1 MKKLSLVFFVSL
13 LLSIFLCNCANSQEQ
28 NTTVK
33 LQIDN
38 PVMTVNGIEK
48 EIDPGQGTTP
58 VIVDDRTL
66 VPIRAVVESFGGS
79 VDWDATTET
88 AILTMGNKTLH
99 LRVNSTTAYCN
110 DRAEVL
116 DVAPKIIND
125 RTMLPIRFVAEK
137 FGLDVDWNRLT
148 KTVTIVKSYNLLS
161 DIPPYTTSAYIEIN
175 GNVPMFKE
183 NEISDKSYEYYSA
196 LDSLGRCGV
205 CIASI
210 GPDIMPTGEREK
222 IGSVKPTGWHSV
234 KYDNVDGKYLYNRC
248 HLIGYQLTAE
258 NANVEN
264 LITGTRYMNVV
275 GMLPFENMVADYIK
289 KTGNNVMYRVTPIF
303 NGNNLLSN
311 GVLMEAYSVEDNG
324 KGISFCVYCYNVQPG
339 IYIDYATGES
349 SFIGE
354 MNQVQ
359 NESNK
364 EYKYV
369 LNKNSKK
376 FHYKSCSSVS
386 RMKESNKEFSEKS
399 RDELIAAGYSPCG
412 SCKP

>member
-13 LLSIFLCNCANSQEQ
+13 LLSIFLCNCASSQEQ

-48 EIDPGQGTTP
+48 EIDPGQETTP
-58 VIVDDRTL
+58 VIVGDRTL

-88 AILTMGNKTLH
+88 AILTMGNNTLH

-137 FGLDVDWNRLT
+137 FGLDVDWNRFT
-148 KTVTIVKSYNLLS
+148 KTVTIVKTYNLLS
-161 DIPPYTTSAYIEIN
+161 DIPPYTNSAYIEIN

-196 LDSLGRCGV
+196 LDSLGRCGE

-210 GPDIMPTGEREK
+210 GPDIMPTGERER

-258 NANVEN
+258 NANEEN
-264 LITGTRYMNVV
+264 LITGTRYMNTE
-275 GMLPFENMVADYIK
+275 GMLPFENMVAD
-289 KTGNNVMYRVTPIF
+289 
-303 NGNNLLSN
+303 
-311 GVLMEAYSVEDNG
+311 
-324 KGISFCVYCYNVQPG
+324 
-339 IYIDYATGES
+339 
-349 SFIGE
+349 
-354 MNQVQ
+354 
-359 NESNK
+359 
-364 EYKYV
+364 
-369 LNKNSKK
+369 
-376 FHYKSCSSVS
+376 
-386 RMKESNKEFSEKS
+386 
-399 RDELIAAGYSPCG
+399 
-412 SCKP
+412 

>member
-1 MKKLSLVFFVSL
+1 MRKLSLVFFVSL
-13 LLSIFLCNCANSQEQ
+13 LLSIFLCNCASSQEQ

-58 VIVDDRTL
+58 VIVGDRTL

-88 AILTMGNKTLH
+88 AILTMGNNTLH

-264 LITGTRYMNVV
+264 LITGTRYMNLV

>member
-13 LLSIFLCNCANSQEQ
+13 LLSIFLCNCASSQEQ

-58 VIVDDRTL
+58 VIVGDRTL

-88 AILTMGNKTLH
+88 AILTMGNNTLH

-116 DVAPKIIND
+116 DVAPQIIND
-125 RTMLPIRFVAEK
+125 RTMLPVRFVAESL
-137 FGLDVDWNRLT
+137 GLDVDWNRFT
-148 KTVTIVKSYNLLS
+148 QTVTIVKTYNLLN
-161 DIPPYTTSAYIEIN
+161 DIPPYTTNPYAEIN
-175 GNVPMFKE
+175 GNVPMFSE
-183 NEISDKSYEYYSA
+183 TEISDKSYEYYSA
-196 LDSLGRCGV
+196 LDSLGRCGE

-258 NANVEN
+258 NANEEN
-264 LITGTRYMNVV
+264 LITGTRYMNTE

-289 KTGNNVMYRVTPIF
+289 ETGNNVMYRVTPIF
-303 NGNNLLSN
+303 DGNNLVAS
-311 GVLMEAYSVEDNG
+311 GVLMEGYSVQDHG

-339 IYIDYATGES
+339 IYIDYSTGES
-349 SFIGE
+349 SFA
-354 MNQVQ
+354 VPVT
-359 NESNK
+359 NEGKS
-364 EYKYV
+364 ETTYI
-369 LNKNSKK
+369 LNTNSKK
-376 FHYKSCSSVS
+376 FHYKNCSNVAKI
-386 RMKESNKEFSEKS
+386 KETNKSFTNKT
-399 RDELIAAGYSPCG
+399 RDELIADSYSPCG
-412 SCKP
+412 NCKP